1 MSVQQFA
8 PTWRNT
14 KKIAGTYFNCIMFMV
29 ASSVVTT
36 IMILNYHHRLSDTH
50 KMPNWV
56 RSVWKC
62 HLFSSKCFLSRWEY
76 SFFSGSPGCWGCLDQ
91 ERRSRGRPSWSRT
104 RWRRWTWRRTPP
116 SLSWRTSSTW
126 TMTSAP
132 PRSTT
137 TSSHRLPTSPKAHNR
152 TLPAVCSGAFCA
164 SLVLEPYLSQ
174 GLPHPSPLRGEL
186 LKLWCSPGALLH
198 PQGDPGD
205 HNCMFHHT

>member
-1 MSVQQFA
+1 
-8 PTWRNT
+8 
-14 KKIAGTYFNCIMFMV
+14 
-29 ASSVVTT
+29 
-36 IMILNYHHRLSDTH
+36 
-50 KMPNWV
+50 
-56 RSVWKC
+56 
-62 HLFSSKCFLSRWEY
+62 
-76 SFFSGSPGCWGCLDQ
+76 
-91 ERRSRGRPSWSRT
+91 
-104 RWRRWTWRRTPP
+104 
-116 SLSWRTSSTW
+116 
-126 TMTSAP
+126 MTSAP

-205 HNCMFHHT
+205 HNCIFHHTCSSYFHQEIIRKVKRIIFGEKYVPQSADADSAVANATTHVEAEP